1 MFFYWRVQQD
11 LTCLGEKLIFHE
23 PCLIRSLERWMH
35 KNATGLAIAEDF
47 PITEPFRPSMN

>member
-23 PCLIRSLERWMH
+23 PGLIRSLEQWIR
-35 KNATGLAIAEDF
+35 KNATGIAIAEGY
-47 PITEPFRPSMN
+47 PLAELIQPSMN